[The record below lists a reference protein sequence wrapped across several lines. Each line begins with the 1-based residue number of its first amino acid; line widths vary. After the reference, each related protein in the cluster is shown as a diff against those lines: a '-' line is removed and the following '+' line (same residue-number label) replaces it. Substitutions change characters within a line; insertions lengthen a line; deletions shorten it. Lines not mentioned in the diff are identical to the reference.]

1 LKIAILHDLLDR
13 KGGAERTLLS
23 IARRL
28 EDRGHDVSIF
38 TLILEKER
46 TFTDLVEEVNV
57 KEVGILK
64 DWLGYSG
71 ASRSSMRWRLRNIFG
86 SLDPTQQLY
95 LLYALRTFSRLKLE
109 EYDIIHASNYPAS
122 NAAALLKKEQG
133 VPAVWGCNEPYRD
146 LWLKEY
152 STEPFL
158 SRAANRTVGDLLR
171 FIDMRLVSSLDAIF
185 VNSNYTRTLVERIYG
200 RTSTVIYP
208 GIDTRVYRPILDA
221 SVLKEHYCPEGG
233 SLVLTVS
240 RLYPAKKIDVLIR
253 AVRRLKDR
261 GERVKLLIIGEGPER
276 ERLQK
281 LVHKLELPREVI
293 IEGSVPDEEMP
304 RYFSAA
310 DAFAFAAVDEPWG
323 LVVLEAMACGLP
335 VVVPSTGGPNESVQE
350 GVTGLQVDGREP
362 KEYAEKLETILR
374 NRTLAGRIGKAARSR
389 VQREFDLKRTIDSL
403 EAFYLKTLE
412 THPKN

>member
-1 LKIAILHDLLDR
+1 MKIAVLHDLLDR

-23 IARRL
+23 IARNL

-46 TFTDLVEEVNV
+46 TFTDLVEKVNV
-57 KEVGILK
+57 REVGILK
-64 DWLGYSG
+64 NWLNHSG
-71 ASRSSMRWRLRNIFG
+71 AARSSTRSHLRNVLG
-86 SLDPTQQLY
+86 SLKLTQQFY

-122 NAAALLKKEQG
+122 NAAAFLKKEQG
-133 VPAVWGCNEPYRD
+133 IPAVWGCNEPYRD

-152 STEPFL
+152 NTEPYL
-158 SRAANRTVGDLLR
+158 SRAANRTIGGLLR
-171 FIDMRLVSSLDAIF
+171 FLDVRFVSSLDAIF

-200 RTSTVIYP
+200 RASTVIYP
-208 GIDTRVYRPILDA
+208 GIDTRIYRPRLDA
-221 SVLKEHYCPEGG
+221 SALKEHYCPEGEN
-233 SLVLTVS
+233 LILTVS

-253 AVRRLKDR
+253 AVQKLKDR

-281 LVHKLELPREVI
+281 LAHKLGLLSEVI

-310 DAFAFAAVDEPWG
+310 DAFVFAAPDEPWG

-335 VVVPSTGGPNESVQE
+335 VVVPSTGGPSESVQD
-350 GVTGLQVDGREP
+350 GVTGFQVDERRP
-362 KEYAEKLETILR
+362 DEYAETLGMILE
-374 NRTLAGRIGKAARSR
+374 NSKLAGRIGHEARST
-389 VQREFDLKRTIDSL
+389 VQRRFDIRQTVDSL
-403 EAFYLKTLE
+403 EAFYLKILE
-412 THPKN
+412 THPKS

>member
-1 LKIAILHDLLDR
+1 MKIAVLHDLLDR
-13 KGGAERTLLS
+13 KGGAEKTLLS
-23 IARRL
+23 IARHL

-38 TLILEKER
+38 TLILDKER
-46 TFTDLVEEVNV
+46 TFTDLVEKVNV

-64 DWLGYSG
+64 DWLSYSG
-71 ASRSSMRWRLRNIFG
+71 APRSSMRRRLRNMFG

-95 LLYALRTFSRLKLE
+95 LLYALRTFSGLKLG

-152 STEPFL
+152 STEPYL

-171 FIDMRLVSSLDAIF
+171 FIDVRLVSSLDAIF

-221 SVLKEHYCPEGG
+221 SVLKERYCPEGG

-261 GERVKLLIIGEGPER
+261 GERIKLLIIGEGPE
-276 ERLQK
+276 ERK
-281 LVHKLELPREVI
+281 TSEI
-293 IEGSVPDEEMP
+293 GS
-304 RYFSAA
+304 
-310 DAFAFAAVDEPWG
+310 
-323 LVVLEAMACGLP
+323 
-335 VVVPSTGGPNESVQE
+335 
-350 GVTGLQVDGREP
+350 
-362 KEYAEKLETILR
+362 
-374 NRTLAGRIGKAARSR
+374 
-389 VQREFDLKRTIDSL
+389 
-403 EAFYLKTLE
+403 
-412 THPKN
+412 